1 MFTLDVALGLAVVV
15 VAVVGVFVAFVP
27 FARVVETCG
36 VAVAVVV
43 VVGKTATTALVAST
57 LISATGLL
65 GAKAPEIP
73 LKLAGASGE
82 VLDATTM

>member
-15 VAVVGVFVAFVP
+15 VAVAVVGVFVTFVP
-27 FARVVETCG
+27 FARVVVTCG
-36 VAVAVVV
+36 IAVAV

-57 LISATGLL
+57 LINATGLL

-73 LKLAGASGE
+73 LKLAGASGG